1 MAKMRYDR
9 AMGDRREPTG
19 DTPVERIQ
27 RRLAQYVGPHTAR
40 LSIKTFAQKSFGL
53 APEALSPQQLPEL
66 VRALRPLVRS
76 VLGDAGGER
85 LLRMLLAECPP

>member
-1 MAKMRYDR
+1 
-9 AMGDRREPTG
+9 MGSERRDPAAETAL
-19 DTPVERIQ
+19 ERVQ

-40 LSIKTFAQKSFGL
+40 LSIKTFAQKNFGR
-53 APEALSPQQLPEL
+53 APEQLTAAELPEL

-85 LLRMLLAECPP
+85 LLKMLLAECES

>member
-1 MAKMRYDR
+1 
-9 AMGDRREPTG
+9 MGSERRDPPGET
-19 DTPVERIQ
+19 TPLERVQ

-40 LSIKTFAQKSFGL
+40 LSIKTFANKNFGV
-53 APEALSPQQLPEL
+53 APEELTPTELPEL

-85 LLRMLLAECPP
+85 LLKMLLAECEP